1 MMRKLMQRRTMIVA
15 AALAVITL
23 SGCATLG
30 RAGFKEPVVTFKDLR
45 VRGLGLTGGSIDA
58 YLHVSNP
65 NGYRL
70 DATRPT
76 YNVKVGDNPL
86 GTGAVDSRFTVQNN
100 DSTTVRIPIDFTYAG
115 IGAAA
120 RQMMQ
125 SGSVPY
131 TVTGDVTVGTPLG
144 NFTVPYTGSGRFSA
158 FGGAQNNPR
167 QQIARELIELTAP
180 VQPANLVPAPR

>member
-1 MMRKLMQRRTMIVA
+1 MMRKFMERRTILA
-15 AALAVITL
+15 TAALAVIAI

-30 RAGFKEPVVTFKDLR
+30 RAGFKEPIVNFKDLR

-58 YLHVSNP
+58 YLNVYNP

-70 DATRPT
+70 DATRLT

-86 GTGAVDSRFTVQNN
+86 GTGALDSRFTVQNN

-120 RQMMQ
+120 RSMMN

-131 TVTGDVTVGTPLG
+131 TVTGDVTVATPIG

-158 FGGAQNNPR
+158 FGGAQNSPR
-167 QQIARELIELTAP
+167 
-180 VQPANLVPAPR
+180 

>member
-1 MMRKLMQRRTMIVA
+1 MMQRRTRFA
-15 AALAVITL
+15 AALLAVVAVA
-23 SGCATLG
+23 GCASLG
-30 RAGFKEPVVTFKDLR
+30 LGGFKQPIVNFKDLR

-58 YLHVSNP
+58 YINVYNP
-65 NGYRL
+65 NGFNV
-70 DATRPT
+70 DATRLT
-76 YNVKVGDNPL
+76 YKVTVGDNAEL
-86 GTGAVDSRFTVQNN
+86 GTGALDSRFTVQNN

-131 TVTGDVTVGTPLG
+131 NVAGDITVGTPLG
-144 NFTVPYTGSGRFSA
+144 NFTVPYSGTGRFSA

-167 QQIARELIELTAP
+167 
-180 VQPANLVPAPR
+180 